1 MPFQKILV
9 ANRSE
14 IAIRIMRAA
23 RELDIPSV
31 AIYSS
36 EDRLTLHRFKSAEAY
51 CVGQGKSPLEA
62 YLDIDDILRIAVQ
75 AGCDA
80 VHPGYGFLSENPDF
94 AERCARQG
102 ITFIGPSPDI
112 MRRLGNK
119 VEARTIA
126 AAADVPVVPATG
138 PLPDDEAEALA
149 MAEAIGFPL
158 MLKASWGGGGRGMR
172 VLEDAASMKKLLSA
186 ARREAK
192 SAFGN
197 DEVYLEK
204 LVRNARHVEVQVVGD
219 LHGTVVHLFERDCTV
234 QRRHQKVVE
243 RAPAPYLT
251 GAQRADICEAAL
263 RLARSVDYSNA
274 GTVEFLQDADSGE
287 YYFIEVNP
295 RVQVE
300 HTVTEQITGL
310 DIVKSQIRIAA
321 GARIGDV
328 DDSGIP
334 PQAEIRRFGS
344 ALQCRVTT
352 EDPHNNFIPDYG
364 HIVAYRSPAGPG
376 IRLDAGTAYSGA
388 HITRHYDSLL
398 VKVTAS
404 GYSDAEAVARMRRAL
419 DEFKVRGVET
429 NLTFLQSLVSHPN
442 FLGGDYNTRFID
454 DKPELLEFAD
464 DAGSGSLLTEFIA
477 DVIVNG
483 NKQVQGRPQP
493 RQRREPAAPPLDRT
507 TAPADG
513 VRQRLER
520 DGACAVAAWMKAQPV
535 PLVTDTTFRDAHQS
549 LLATRF
555 RTADMLRIAPHY
567 SQWLPNLFSV
577 ESWGGA
583 TFDVAMRFLKE
594 DPWQRL
600 ADLSAA
606 MPNLMQQM
614 LLRSSNGVGYRNYA
628 DNVVRFFIRRA
639 AEAGVDVFRI
649 FDCLN
654 WVENMRLAI
663 DTVAETGKLA
673 EAAICY
679 TGDIL
684 DPDRTK
690 YDLKYYVKMAKD
702 LEAAGAHILGIK
714 DMAGLLKPKAA
725 QLLIETL
732 KQEISLPIHFHT
744 HDTSGASAASVL
756 AAVHAGVDAFDAASD
771 SMSGLTSQ
779 PNLGSIVASLEHS
792 EYDTGLDLAAI
803 RRISDYWEE
812 VRSQYAAFEPDV
824 RSGASEVYL
833 HEMPGGQ
840 FTNLKE
846 QAESLGVG
854 RRWHEVA
861 RAYADVNMAF
871 GDIVKVTPSSKVVGD
886 MALMM
891 VSSGI
896 TIEDVVDPDTEI
908 AFPDSVVSFF
918 AGELGQPPGGF
929 PEALQKKVLRGRQP
943 ITVRPGSE
951 LAEVDLDAE
960 LDRLRAA
967 GRSPVGPNEL
977 ASHLMYPKVFEEYR
991 NHRETYGDVSRLP
1004 THVFYY
1010 GMEPGD
1016 ELTVTMEDGR
1026 QVIIRYL
1033 TVTAP
1038 GEKGTRRLFF
1048 EINGQ
1053 PSSVRVVD
1061 RSLAV
1066 AEQAMEKADQS
1077 NPAHVGA
1084 PMPGLVTTLAVEVGQ
1099 TVERGDTLLT
1109 MEAMKME
1116 TSVSAERGGTIR
1128 RIVVVVGT
1136 QVDAKDLLLELEQV
1150 TDSGTVGAAAGP

>member
-1 MPFQKILV
+1 LKTLFKKILV

-23 RELDIPSV
+23 RELNIPSV
-31 AIYSS
+31 AVYSA
-36 EDRLTLHRFKSAEAY
+36 EDRLTLHRFKAVEAY

-62 YLDIDDILRIAVQ
+62 YLDIEDILRVAE
-75 AGCDA
+75 ASGCDA
-80 VHPGYGFLSENPDF
+80 IHPGYGFLSENPDF
-94 AERCARQG
+94 AERCKEQG
-102 ITFIGPSPDI
+102 ITFIGPEPDV

-119 VEARTIA
+119 VEARA
-126 AAADVPVVPATG
+126 LAEAADVPVMPATE
-138 PLPDDEAEALA
+138 PLPADVAEAVKI
-149 MAEAIGFPL
+149 AETIGFPV

-172 VLEDAASMKKLLSA
+172 VLENANELREQLPV

-192 SAFGN
+192 AAFGN

-204 LVRNARHVEVQVVGD
+204 LVRNARHVEVQIIGD
-219 LHGTVVHLFERDCTV
+219 KHGNAVHLFERDCSV

-243 RAPAPYLT
+243 RAPAPYLDE
-251 GAQRADICEAAL
+251 AQRKEVCDAAL
-263 RLARSVDYSNA
+263 RLAHSVSYSNA
-274 GTVEFLQDADSGE
+274 GTVEFLQDVDTGQFH
-287 YYFIEVNP
+287 FIEVNP

-328 DDSGIP
+328 GESGIP
-334 PQAEIRRFGS
+334 QQAEIRRYGS

-352 EDPHNNFIPDYG
+352 EDPRNNFIPDYG

-388 HITRHYDSLL
+388 DITRHYDSLL

-404 GYSDAEAVARMRRAL
+404 GYSDAEAIARMSRAL
-419 DEFKVRGVET
+419 SEFKVRGVET
-429 NLTFLQSLVSHPN
+429 NLMFLSGLISHPD
-442 FLGGDYNTRFID
+442 FLNGDYTTRFID
-454 DKPELLEFAD
+454 NNPGLLQLQSQEN
-464 DAGSGSLLTEFIA
+464 SGSQLTEFIA

-483 NKQVQGRPQP
+483 NPQVLGRTEP
-493 RQRREPAAPPLDRT
+493 RVRRTPLAPPL
-507 TAPADG
+507 AVAKPADG
-513 VRQRLER
+513 LRQKLQQE
-520 DGACAVAAWMKAQPV
+520 GATAVAAWLKAQPV
-535 PLVTDTTFRDAHQS
+535 PQVTDTTYRDAHQS

-567 SQWLPNLFSV
+567 ANWLPGLFST

-614 LLRSSNGVGYRNYA
+614 LLRSSNGVGYRNYP
-628 DNVVRFFIRRA
+628 DNVVRYFIEQSA
-639 AEAGVDVFRI
+639 QAGVDVFRI

-663 DTVAETGKLA
+663 DTVAESGKIA

-684 DPDRTK
+684 DPARAK
-690 YDLKYYVKMAKD
+690 YDLKYYVKMAKE

-714 DMAGLLKPKAA
+714 DMAGLLKPAA
-725 QLLIETL
+725 ASLLIRTL
-732 KQEISLPIHFHT
+732 KDEVSLPIHFHT
-744 HDTSGASAASVL
+744 HDTSGASVASVL
-756 AAVHAGVDAFDAASD
+756 AAVEAGVDAFDAAMD
-771 SMSGLTSQ
+771 AMSGLTSQ
-779 PNLGSIVASLEHS
+779 PNLGSIVATLQHS
-792 EYDTGLDLAAI
+792 DKDTGLDLDAI
-803 RRISDYWEE
+803 RTISNYWEQ
-812 VRSQYAAFEPDV
+812 VRGQYAAFEPDV

-840 FTNLKE
+840 YTNLKE
-846 QAESLGVG
+846 QAESLGIG

-891 VSSGI
+891 VTSGI
-896 TIEDVVDPDTEI
+896 SIEDVLSPDTEI
-908 AFPDSVVSFF
+908 AFPESVVSFF
-918 AGELGQPPGGF
+918 AGDLGQPPGGF
-929 PEALQKKVLRGRQP
+929 PAELQKKVLKGRKA
-943 ITVRPGSE
+943 ITVRPGSQLE
-951 LAEVDLDAE
+951 DVDLEQE
-960 LDRLRAA
+960 LRDLNKA
-967 GRSPVGPNEL
+967 GRNPVNSYDL

-991 NHRETYGDVSRLP
+991 AHRESFGDASVLP
-1004 THVFYY
+1004 THVYYY
-1010 GMEPGD
+1010 GMEPRD

-1026 QVIIRYL
+1026 QIVIHYL
-1033 TVTAP
+1033 TQTEP
-1038 GEKGTRRLFF
+1038 NEQGYRRLFF
-1048 EINGQ
+1048 ELNGQ
-1053 PSSVRVVD
+1053 PSSVKVLD
-1061 RSLAV
+1061 RKMARP
-1066 AEQAMEKADQS
+1066 EQTLEKADRN
-1077 NPAHVGA
+1077 NPAHVAA
-1084 PMPGLVTTLAVEVGQ
+1084 PMPGLVTTVVVEPGQAVQ
-1099 TVERGDTLLT
+1099 RGDALVT

-1116 TSVSAERGGTIR
+1116 TIVAAERDGTVK
-1128 RIVVVVGT
+1128 RIVAAVGM
-1136 QVDAKDLLLELEQV
+1136 QVEAKDLLLEME
-1150 TDSGTVGAAAGP
+1150 